1 MTHKPW
7 VSVAAHQLCDAA
19 GLAQEQRLFAYQA
32 NEEGVWT
39 DVETDFLWMS
49 ESAMPFTIAELDT
62 KADELAAAQ
71 PLLMLRN
78 ARNDRLKSS
87 DWTQGADVPDDIKL
101 AWQPYRQAL
110 RNITETYSNLDEVVW
125 PTKPE

>member
-32 NEEGVWT
+32 NEGVWT

-49 ESAMPFTIAELDT
+49 ESAMPFTITELET

>member
-1 MTHKPW
+1 MAHKPW

-32 NEEGVWT
+32 NEGVWT

-49 ESAMPFTIAELDT
+49 ESAMPFTITELDT

>member
-1 MTHKPW
+1 
-7 VSVAAHQLCDAA
+7 
-19 GLAQEQRLFAYQA
+19 
-32 NEEGVWT
+32 
-39 DVETDFLWMS
+39 
-49 ESAMPFTIAELDT
+49 MPFTIAELDT

-110 RNITETYSNLDEVVW
+110 RNITETYSNLDEVIW

>member
-19 GLAQEQRLFAYQA
+19 GLAQEQRFFAYQA

-87 DWTQGADVPDDIKL
+87 DWTQGADVPDNIKDPW
-101 AWQPYRQAL
+101 ATYRTAL
-110 RNITETYSNLDEVVW
+110 RDITTAESTADVVW
-125 PTKPE
+125 PTPPS